1 MRKRN
6 GRFLPDSRGNF
17 AFGETVCLPRQ
28 AIYHT
33 LAALISTL
41 SAHQHVFVT
50 FHDTN
55 LDLPALD
62 QLEFNT
68 RHDWRTNLRDLGAAT
83 DEASHDEG
91 GKVWIVDTQRLFA
104 AWIHR
109 RAQVRLEKACAELNV
124 RVEPE
129 NLHNAAND
137 AHCASRHLL
146 SRRLIQTALTV
157 LARPRRHA
165 QPL

>member
-1 MRKRN
+1 MK
-6 GRFLPDSRGNF
+6 PSVCRGKEN
-17 AFGETVCLPRQ
+17 
-28 AIYHT
+28 HT